1 MSGTERAT
9 NPMFKRILVPIRGT
23 RDDAAALDATF
34 MLAGQFGANV
44 ESLYAVPLNAASVT
58 FDAGERNPAD
68 EVNDLEGSELYRAAL
83 IQFFERLENASS
95 IGPQGSVL
103 SARFSA
109 LPGTEADL
117 LAVNGRVSDLI
128 IMAHP
133 AGVEPAWPN
142 LSVESAIRETGTPVL
157 LIPRVVSRIGG
168 RTVVAWNGS
177 VEAARAVRFALP
189 LLRQSVQT
197 FVMTVGGQPR
207 KSSGAKLVE
216 YLHCHG
222 VSGESVTLPLQDGSE
237 SATLL
242 KECLVREADLVVMGA
257 FTRYRT
263 DRPTFGSMTQA
274 MITQTQISALM
285 AH

>member
-1 MSGTERAT
+1 
-9 NPMFKRILVPIRGT
+9 MFKKILAPIRGT
-23 RDDAAALDATF
+23 HEDAAALDVAF
-34 MLAGQFGANV
+34 MLAGQFGARV
-44 ESLYAVPLNAASVT
+44 EALYAAPSNAASVT
-58 FDAGERNPAD
+58 VDTVELKPAD
-68 EVNDLEGSELYRAAL
+68 EVARLEGTELYRAAL
-83 IQFFERLENASS
+83 ILFSERLENASS

-117 LAVNGRVSDLI
+117 VAVNGRVSDLI
-128 IMAHP
+128 IIARP

-157 LIPRVVSRIGG
+157 LIPRVVSRIGT

-197 FVMTVGGQPR
+197 FVMTVGDLPR

-216 YLHCHG
+216 YLRCHG
-222 VSGESVTLPLQDGSE
+222 VSGESVTLPLQEGSE

-242 KECLVREADLVVMGA
+242 DEGLVREADLVVMGA

-263 DRPTFGSMTQA
+263 DRPTFGSMTHA
-274 MITQTQISALM
+274 MITQTQVSALM
-285 AH
+285 AQ

>member
-1 MSGTERAT
+1 
-9 NPMFKRILVPIRGT
+9 MFKKILAPIRGT
-23 RDDAAALDATF
+23 HEDAAALDMAF
-34 MLAGQFGANV
+34 MLAGEFGARV
-44 ESLYAVPLNAASVT
+44 EALYAVPSNVASVT
-58 FDAGERNPAD
+58 VDTVERKPAD
-68 EVNDLEGSELYRAAL
+68 EVARLGGTELHRAAL
-83 IQFFERLENASS
+83 ILFSERLEIASS
-95 IGPQGSVL
+95 IGPQGSVP

-109 LPGTEADL
+109 LPGAEADL

-128 IMAHP
+128 VIAHP
-133 AGVEPAWPN
+133 AGAEPAWPN
-142 LSVESAIRETGTPVL
+142 LSMESAIRETGTPVL
-157 LIPRVVSRIGG
+157 LIPRVASRIGG

-197 FVMTVGGQPR
+197 SVMTVGGQPL

-216 YLHCHG
+216 YLRCHG
-222 VSGESVTLPLQDGSE
+222 ISGESVTLPLQHGSE

-242 KECLVREADLVVMGA
+242 EECLAREADLVVMGA

-274 MITQTQISALM
+274 MITQTQIPALM
-285 AH
+285 AQ

>member
-1 MSGTERAT
+1 
-9 NPMFKRILVPIRGT
+9 MFKKILSPIRGT
-23 RDDAAALDATF
+23 HEDAAALDVAF
-34 MLAGQFGANV
+34 MLAGQFGGRV
-44 ESLYAVPLNAASVT
+44 EALYVAPSNAASVT
-58 FDAGERNPAD
+58 VDTVELKPAD
-68 EVNDLEGSELYRAAL
+68 EVARLESTEPHRAAL
-83 IQFFERLENASS
+83 ILFSERLENASS

-109 LPGTEADL
+109 VPGTEPDL

-128 IMAHP
+128 IIAHP

-189 LLRQSVQT
+189 LLRQGVQT
-197 FVMTVGGQPR
+197 FVMTVGDQPR

-216 YLHCHG
+216 YLRYHG
-222 VSGESVTLPLQDGSE
+222 VNGESVALPLQDRSE
-237 SATLL
+237 STTLL
-242 KECLVREADLVVMGA
+242 EECLVREADLVVMGA

-263 DRPTFGSMTQA
+263 DHPTFGSMTQA
-274 MITQTQISALM
+274 MITQTQVSALM
-285 AH
+285 AQ